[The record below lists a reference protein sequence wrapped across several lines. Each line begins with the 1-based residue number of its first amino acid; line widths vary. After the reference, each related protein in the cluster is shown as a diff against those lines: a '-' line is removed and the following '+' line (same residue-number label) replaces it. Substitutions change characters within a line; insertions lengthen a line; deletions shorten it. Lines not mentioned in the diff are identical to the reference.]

1 MNPNQNHTELDIQGH
16 RGARGLLPE
25 NTLPSF
31 KKALELGVTTLELD
45 LCVSRDSKIV
55 VSHEPY
61 FSHTISTPP
70 EGTDFNTSNEK
81 EFNLFKMTYE
91 EIQQWDVGLKPHQG
105 FQNQQKIAVTK
116 PLLSEVFAMA
126 ETYVSDQGRTTPL
139 LYNIEIKS
147 QPEGDGIYHPEVEV
161 FADLVMNV
169 IDSFDI
175 HDRVIIQSFDIRPL
189 QYLHTTYP
197 DMVLALLI
205 QNVDSPEVNIE
216 RLGFTPEIYSP
227 YYLLV
232 DDYLLGFCKENNMQL
247 IPWTINDANTMKSLI
262 LKGVDGIIT
271 DYPDVLIDVNQE
283 LKENADNKKSE
294 L

>member
-1 MNPNQNHTELDIQGH
+1 MNLNQNHTELDIQGH

-45 LCVSRDSKIV
+45 LCVSRDSKVV

-70 EGTDFNTSNEK
+70 EGTDFNASNEK

-105 FQNQQKIAVTK
+105 FQNQQNIAVTK
-116 PLLSEVFAMA
+116 PLLSDVFAMA
-126 ETYVSDQGRTTPL
+126 ETYVSNQGRTTPL
-139 LYNIEIKS
+139 FYNIEIKS

-189 QYLHTTYP
+189 QYLHSAYP

-232 DDYLLGFCKENNMQL
+232 DDLLLGYCKENNMRL

-262 LKGVDGIIT
+262 IKGVDGIIT
-271 DYPDVLIDVNQE
+271 DYPDILIDVYQE
-283 LKENADNKKSE
+283 LKENAGNKKSE

>member
-1 MNPNQNHTELDIQGH
+1 MNPNQNHTEFDIQGH

-70 EGTDFNTSNEK
+70 EGTDFNASNEK

-91 EIQQWDVGLKPHQG
+91 EIQQWDVGLKPLQG
-105 FQNQQKIAVTK
+105 FQNQHKIAVTK
-116 PLLSEVFAMA
+116 PLLSDVFSMA
-126 ETYVSDQGRTTPL
+126 ETYVSDHERNTPL
-139 LYNIEIKS
+139 FYNIEIKS

-189 QYLHTTYP
+189 QYLHSTYP

-232 DDYLLGFCKENNMQL
+232 DDYLLGYCKENNMRL
-247 IPWTINDANTMKSLI
+247 IPWTVNDANTMRSLI
-262 LKGVDGIIT
+262 IKGVDGIIT
-271 DYPDVLIDVNQE
+271 DYPDILIDVYQD
-283 LKENADNKKSE
+283 LKENAGNKKSE